1 MTVSAGWYKMNATKL
16 PPGFE
21 EIEPFVAQW
30 CLRRTQERH
39 ERRESSSID
48 EIRRFYD
55 AMLAR
60 APDAIAYLQDKP
72 FEVLTDD
79 EERLICLLLALGHV
93 AVAIEVHGQP
103 RAPRTPYPH
112 RVRLS
117 NPPRYF
123 G

>member
-1 MTVSAGWYKMNATKL
+1 MNATKL